1 MNLIPIWDGIHSE
14 TGVRSCIGSGSPAA
28 CVKIPVAAASGAPI
42 RNGNVGPAEVRT
54 PGLWSLNLSIAR
66 NFTLHENVKLQIR
79 TDMFNALNLTN
90 LSGLQ
95 TSVNNARFGQLTDT
109 LGARVMQ
116 VNARISF

>member
-1 MNLIPIWDGIHSE
+1 
-14 TGVRSCIGSGSPAA
+14 
-28 CVKIPVAAASGAPI
+28 
-42 RNGNVGPAEVRT
+42 
-54 PGLWSLNLSIAR
+54 
-66 NFTLHENVKLQIR
+66 
-79 TDMFNALNLTN
+79 MFNALNLTN